1 MFIPHCVLCVK
12 CRMSRVTCRV
22 SRVACHLFLTIFF
35 LNAFFFYP
43 ETFDK
48 GMELV
53 GGGPFINK
61 AYPVLFVKNNLTPT
75 TDEMYLRQPFAV

>member
-1 MFIPHCVLCVK
+1 
-12 CRMSRVTCRV
+12 MSPV
-22 SRVACHLFLTIFF
+22 SYHFF
-35 LNAFFFYP
+35 FFMPFFFYP

-53 GGGPFINK
+53 GGGPVINK

-75 TDEMYLRQPFAV
+75 TDEMYLRQPFAVSLKLWTAPFSPIGLRPD